1 MKVLENPLF
10 FVFAFT
16 LFVFLAGIWWLLR
29 QQRERTDR
37 EQRASPLRESE
48 PTVMELLQ
56 EVPPDTIPLDQHGP
70 MSPRAVPLDNR
81 EATRQTLR
89 REETISRLALL
100 DDLIAK
106 QKSCIA
112 SACAMRQDVTL
123 LEEQLKILTR
133 TREEYYSALK
143 RLLLDFTDGENSN
156 GGNH

>member
-1 MKVLENPLF
+1 MNDLEHPLF
-10 FVFAFT
+10 LVFVFT
-16 LFVFLAGIWWLLR
+16 LLVCLAGIWWLLC
-29 QQRERTDR
+29 QHRERTDH
-37 EQRASPLRESE
+37 EQRNLTLRESE
-48 PTVMELLQ
+48 RSVMENLQ
-56 EVPPDTIPLDQHGP
+56 EVPPDPIPLDQHGP

-112 SACAMRQDVTL
+112 SACAMRLDVTL

-143 RLLLDFTDGENSN
+143 RLLLDFTDGEKSN
-156 GGNH
+156 GGNQ

>member
-1 MKVLENPLF
+1 MKVLDHPFF

-16 LFVFLAGIWWLLR
+16 LSVCLAGIWWLLR
-29 QQRERTDR
+29 QYRERTNH
-37 EQRASPLRESE
+37 EQRSPLRESE
-48 PTVMELLQ
+48 PTVMEILQ
-56 EVPPDTIPLDQHGP
+56 EVPPVTIPLDQHGP

-156 GGNH
+156 GGNQ